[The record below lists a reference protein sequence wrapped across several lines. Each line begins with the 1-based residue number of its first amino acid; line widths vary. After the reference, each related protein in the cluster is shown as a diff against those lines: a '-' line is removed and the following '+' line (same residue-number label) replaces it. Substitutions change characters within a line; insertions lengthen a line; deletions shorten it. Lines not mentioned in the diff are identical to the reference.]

1 MLHAA
6 AAARATLL
14 QASFLN
20 VKLGLGI
27 RNTQG
32 SQHYRG
38 SKSIIKLTSGFG
50 DRKCKI
56 LEVQKQDTNRIALSL
71 VNVSGFG
78 VSNDRKCNIHRG
90 SKTG

>member
-1 MLHAA
+1 MQQMLHAA

-56 LEVQKQDTNRIALSL
+56 LEVQKQD
-71 VNVSGFG
+71 
-78 VSNDRKCNIHRG
+78 
-90 SKTG
+90 KTGLLRWLTFVGLE